1 MEALSRF
8 CICRKI
14 SMFHVQV
21 QCNLLA
27 HMTIGFVSTVW
38 MHDWEHAV
46 LIICTQAFTSLQ
58 YEQTL
63 KWKCWAFP
71 VKSQGGC
78 FLNRGIRTHQLVYKG
93 QTLVHRDYYKHIH
106 AHTHTHMHEHAH
118 TLFTWVQWADGTQ
131 SLSLQHQAH
140 GKQGAKTEW
149 FNYQWA
155 GKNAALNTHHS
166 TTLCSLFS
174 TLSSK

>member
-106 AHTHTHMHEHAH
+106 AHTHAWTRAH
-118 TLFTWVQWADGTQ
+118 TFHSGTM
-131 SLSLQHQAH
+131 SRWNTISFSSTPSTR
-140 GKQGAKTEW
+140 K
-149 FNYQWA
+149 A
-155 GKNAALNTHHS
+155 GSKNWMV
-166 TTLCSLFS
+166 
-174 TLSSK
+174 